1 MKFWSATGKP
11 GGARQRQWPA
21 RQGEEKGLIMFS
33 SFITDALVVVVVL
46 GFMILIHELG
56 HFIAAKLF
64 GIRVLVFSLG
74 FGKRLFGFKRGD
86 TDYRVSALPFG
97 GFVKMAGDDPA
108 EVREGD
114 PGEFLARP
122 RWQRFV
128 VVMMG
133 PAMNAL
139 LAVGL
144 LTGLYRYHFQ
154 KPAYLE
160 QLARVGDVEPDSPAA
175 RIGVLPGDLI
185 VRLDGMANPKWEDVE
200 VKILTTVG
208 EPLPVEVLRDGRTLK
223 LSLTPQ
229 ARGPSRVGDA
239 GWYPYVPGTIEM
251 VDPGLPASRLGLKP
265 GDQIVGV
272 EGRKVFFWPRLTYLI
287 QSGDGREMDLTIRR
301 EGKEFTVRVKPVLS
315 EVGGEKIWR
324 IGVGFRSNVVVQ
336 QLPWGN
342 AITASLRDNLRNSLA
357 TFEVL
362 RKIVTRRMSARSLA
376 GPIGI
381 AQLSG
386 EMYRAG
392 ITELL
397 MFVSFISLQLSIFNL
412 LPIPILDGGVIFLLF
427 IEGLMRRDLS
437 LEVKERFAQVGIV
450 FLLLLAVFVMYND
463 ILKTFRPY

>member
-1 MKFWSATGKP
+1 
-11 GGARQRQWPA
+11 
-21 RQGEEKGLIMFS
+21 MFS
-33 SFITDALVVVVVL
+33 SFITDALVVVAVL

-56 HFIAAKLF
+56 HFMAAKLF
-64 GIRVLVFSLG
+64 GVRVLVFSLG

-128 VVMMG
+128 VVVMG

-154 KPAYLE
+154 KPAYQE

-175 RIGVLPGDLI
+175 RVGVLPGDLI
-185 VRLDGMANPKWEDVE
+185 VRLDGVAKPKWEDVE

-208 EPLPVEVLRDGRTLK
+208 EALPVELLRDGQTLK

-239 GWYPYVPGTIEM
+239 GWFPYVPGTIEM
-251 VDPGLPASRLGLKP
+251 VDPGLPASQLGLKP

-287 QSGDGREMDLTIRR
+287 QSGNGREMELTIRR
-301 EGKEFTVRVKPVLS
+301 EGKDFTVRVKPVLS
-315 EVGGEKIWR
+315 EVSGEKMWR

-336 QLPWGN
+336 QLPWGK

-362 RKIVTRRMSARSLA
+362 RKILTRRMSARSLS

-412 LPIPILDGGVIFLLF
+412 LPIPILDGGVIFLLL

>member
-1 MKFWSATGKP
+1 
-11 GGARQRQWPA
+11 
-21 RQGEEKGLIMFS
+21 MFS
-33 SFITDALVVVVVL
+33 SFITDAVVVVAVL

-56 HFIAAKLF
+56 HFIAAKFF
-64 GIRVLVFSLG
+64 GVRVLVFSLG

-128 VVMMG
+128 VVVMG

-154 KPAYLE
+154 KPAYQE
-160 QLARVGDVEPDSPAA
+160 QAARVGDVEPDSPAA
-175 RIGVLPGDLI
+175 RVGVLPGDLI
-185 VRLDGMANPKWEDVE
+185 VRLDGVANPKWEDVE

-208 EPLPVEVLRDGRTLK
+208 EALPVELLRDGQTLK

-251 VDPGLPASRLGLKP
+251 VDPGLPASQLGLKL

-287 QSGDGREMDLTIRR
+287 QSGNGREMELTIRR
-301 EGKEFTVRVKPVLS
+301 EGKDFTVRVKPVLS
-315 EVGGEKIWR
+315 EVSGEKMWR

-336 QLPWGN
+336 QLPWGK

-362 RKIVTRRMSARSLA
+362 RKILTRRMSARSLS

-412 LPIPILDGGVIFLLF
+412 LPIPILDGGVIFLLL

>member
-1 MKFWSATGKP
+1 
-11 GGARQRQWPA
+11 
-21 RQGEEKGLIMFS
+21 MFS
-33 SFITDALVVVVVL
+33 SFITDAVVVVAVL

-56 HFIAAKLF
+56 HFMAAKFF
-64 GIRVLVFSLG
+64 GVRVLVFSLG

-128 VVMMG
+128 VVVMG

-154 KPAYLE
+154 KPAYQE
-160 QLARVGDVEPDSPAA
+160 QAARVGDVEPDSPAA

-185 VRLDGMANPKWEDVE
+185 VRLDGEANPKWEDVE

-208 EPLPVEVLRDGRTLK
+208 EALPVELLRDGQTLK

-239 GWYPYVPGTIEM
+239 GWFPYVPGTIEM
-251 VDPGLPASRLGLKP
+251 VDPGLPASQLGLKL

-287 QSGDGREMDLTIRR
+287 QSANGREMELTIRR
-301 EGKEFTVRVKPVLS
+301 EGKDFTVRVKPVLS
-315 EVGGEKIWR
+315 EVSGEKMWR

-336 QLPWGN
+336 QLPWGK

-362 RKIVTRRMSARSLA
+362 RKILTRRMSARSLS

-412 LPIPILDGGVIFLLF
+412 LPIPILDGGVIFLLL

>member
-1 MKFWSATGKP
+1 
-11 GGARQRQWPA
+11 
-21 RQGEEKGLIMFS
+21 MFS
-33 SFITDALVVVVVL
+33 SFITDAVVVVVVL

-56 HFIAAKLF
+56 HFVAAKLF
-64 GIRVLVFSLG
+64 GVRVLVFSLG

-128 VVMMG
+128 VVVMG

-154 KPAYLE
+154 KPAYQE
-160 QLARVGDVEPDSPAA
+160 QAARVGDVEPDSPAA

-185 VRLDGMANPKWEDVE
+185 VRLDGVANPKWEDVE

-208 EPLPVEVLRDGRTLK
+208 EALPVELLRDGQTLK

-251 VDPGLPASRLGLKP
+251 VDPGLPASQLGLKL

-287 QSGDGREMDLTIRR
+287 QSANGREIELTIRR
-301 EGKEFTVRVKPVLS
+301 EGKDFTVRVKPVLS
-315 EVGGEKIWR
+315 EVSGEKMWR

-336 QLPWGN
+336 QLPWGK

-362 RKIVTRRMSARSLA
+362 RKILTRRMSARSLS

-412 LPIPILDGGVIFLLF
+412 LPIPILDGGVIFLLL

-450 FLLLLAVFVMYND
+450 FLLLLAVFVIYND

>member
-1 MKFWSATGKP
+1 
-11 GGARQRQWPA
+11 
-21 RQGEEKGLIMFS
+21 MFS
-33 SFITDALVVVVVL
+33 SFITDAVVVVVVL

-56 HFIAAKLF
+56 HFIAAKFF
-64 GIRVLVFSLG
+64 GVRVLVFSLG

-108 EVREGD
+108 EVREGH

-128 VVMMG
+128 VVVMG

-154 KPAYLE
+154 KPAYQE
-160 QLARVGDVEPDSPAA
+160 QAARVGDVEPDSPAA
-175 RIGVLPGDLI
+175 RVGVLPGDLI
-185 VRLDGMANPKWEDVE
+185 VRLDGVANPKWEDVE

-208 EPLPVEVLRDGRTLK
+208 EALPVELLRDGQTLK

-251 VDPGLPASRLGLKP
+251 VDPGLPASQLGLKL

-287 QSGDGREMDLTIRR
+287 QSGNGREMELTIRR
-301 EGKEFTVRVKPVLS
+301 EGKDFTVRVKPVLS
-315 EVGGEKIWR
+315 EVSGEKMWR

-336 QLPWGN
+336 QLPWGK

-362 RKIVTRRMSARSLA
+362 RKILTRRMSARSLS

-412 LPIPILDGGVIFLLF
+412 LPIPILDGGVIFLLL

>member
-1 MKFWSATGKP
+1 
-11 GGARQRQWPA
+11 
-21 RQGEEKGLIMFS
+21 MFS
-33 SFITDALVVVVVL
+33 SFITDAVVVVAVL

-56 HFIAAKLF
+56 HFIAAKFF
-64 GIRVLVFSLG
+64 GVRVLVFSLG

-108 EVREGD
+108 ELREGD

-128 VVMMG
+128 VVVMG

-154 KPAYLE
+154 KPAYQE
-160 QLARVGDVEPDSPAA
+160 QAARVGDVEPDSPAA
-175 RIGVLPGDLI
+175 RVGVLPGDLI
-185 VRLDGMANPKWEDVE
+185 VRLDGVANPKWEDVE

-208 EPLPVEVLRDGRTLK
+208 EALPVELLRDGQTLK

-239 GWYPYVPGTIEM
+239 GWFPYVPGTIEM
-251 VDPGLPASRLGLKP
+251 VDPGLPASQLGLKL

-287 QSGDGREMDLTIRR
+287 QSGNGREMELTIRR
-301 EGKEFTVRVKPVLS
+301 EGKDFTVRVKPVLS
-315 EVGGEKIWR
+315 EVSGEKMWR

-336 QLPWGN
+336 QLPWGK

-362 RKIVTRRMSARSLA
+362 RKILTRRMSARSLS

-412 LPIPILDGGVIFLLF
+412 LPIPILDGGVIFLLL

>member
-1 MKFWSATGKP
+1 
-11 GGARQRQWPA
+11 
-21 RQGEEKGLIMFS
+21 MFS
-33 SFITDALVVVVVL
+33 SFITDAVVVVAVL

-56 HFIAAKLF
+56 HFMAAKFF
-64 GIRVLVFSLG
+64 GVRVLVFSLG

-108 EVREGD
+108 EVREGH

-128 VVMMG
+128 VVVMG

-154 KPAYLE
+154 KPAYQE
-160 QLARVGDVEPDSPAA
+160 QAARVGDVEPDSPAA
-175 RIGVLPGDLI
+175 RVGVLPGDLI
-185 VRLDGMANPKWEDVE
+185 VRLDGVANPKWEDVE

-208 EPLPVEVLRDGRTLK
+208 EALPVELLRDGQTLK

-239 GWYPYVPGTIEM
+239 GWFPYVPGTIEM
-251 VDPGLPASRLGLKP
+251 VDPGLPASQLGLKL

-287 QSGDGREMDLTIRR
+287 QSGNGREMELTIRR
-301 EGKEFTVRVKPVLS
+301 EGKDFTVRVKPVLS
-315 EVGGEKIWR
+315 EVSGEKMWR

-336 QLPWGN
+336 QLPWGK

-362 RKIVTRRMSARSLA
+362 RKILTRRMSARSLS

-412 LPIPILDGGVIFLLF
+412 LPIPILDGGVIFLLL